1 MNGAGTPRR
10 PTKGQG
16 IGLDEA
22 KLFYT
27 ASRERFRPT
36 ARHLVPDIVLL
47 ALLRDIEENVQA
59 AEIVSA
65 SEVPH
70 RGFPNARAAYEAAQR
85 AVLLAAAPDYDFER
99 AKAWV
104 YSLRKDRVYLSL
116 KRSLEFQ
123 AAGPRDPE
131 SWLIGSLEEMA
142 RAWEDLEPG
151 KGVMLQRALSE
162 LPSKRPRADNWLGG
176 SIVPVLRDRLNAA
189 LKRRG
194 KESRGDTA
202 PIYDAAYG
210 GLSRQSHPITR
221 LDLARI
227 LRSQA
232 GELVLE
238 ERPRNPAA
246 DAKAVLTSA
255 ASSMAE
261 GALALNLRLRM
272 DE

>member
-85 AVLLAAAPDYDFER
+85 AVLLAAAPDYDFEG

-162 LPSKRPRADNWLGG
+162 LPSKRPRADNWLGE

-189 LKRRG
+189 LKRREG
-194 KESRGDTA
+194 EPWRYS
-202 PIYDAAYG
+202 P
-210 GLSRQSHPITR
+210 
-221 LDLARI
+221 DL
-227 LRSQA
+227 
-232 GELVLE
+232 
-238 ERPRNPAA
+238 
-246 DAKAVLTSA
+246 
-255 ASSMAE
+255 
-261 GALALNLRLRM
+261 
-272 DE
+272 